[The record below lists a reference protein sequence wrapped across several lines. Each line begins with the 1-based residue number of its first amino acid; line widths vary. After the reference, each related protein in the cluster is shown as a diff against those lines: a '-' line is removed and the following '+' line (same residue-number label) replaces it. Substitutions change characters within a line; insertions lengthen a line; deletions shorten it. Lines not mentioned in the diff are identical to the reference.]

1 MTFDNL
7 SDLQKLVYKERVKA
21 IKKFQKK
28 YKTKEAK
35 EEALKKMS
43 NADINYCSDTIYA
56 NIFYSQFLK
65 KSKEWQL
72 TKNFAF
78 KFLTNKLINA
88 TMKLQWKGKVPK
100 DIYSS
105 ELGIVR
111 TNNKY
116 LAKEHPGANYR
127 KE

>member
-1 MTFDNL
+1 MTFNSL

-43 NADINYCSDTIYA
+43 NADINFLNYCSDTIYA

-65 KSKEWQL
+65 KSKE
-72 TKNFAF
+72 
-78 KFLTNKLINA
+78 
-88 TMKLQWKGKVPK
+88 
-100 DIYSS
+100 
-105 ELGIVR
+105 
-111 TNNKY
+111 
-116 LAKEHPGANYR
+116 
-127 KE
+127 